1 MKYRVEVHRS
11 VYKDLD
17 RVPAHYVSRIK
28 QILQALQED
37 PRPPGVKKLRGQE
50 NTYRLRVGPYRI
62 LYDINDAEKR
72 VYVHAVVH
80 RREAYR

>member
-11 VYKDLD
+11 VYKDLG
-17 RVPAHYVSRIK
+17 RVPAHYVARIK
-28 QILQALQED
+28 KVLQALQED

>member
-17 RVPAHYVSRIK
+17 RVPAHYVARIK
-28 QILQALQED
+28 KALQALQED